1 MKINLSTPWGR
12 WHLGGVFCVD
22 LMGTLAVNVI
32 YSSSLCEERSAWG
45 VKIRRKMLQT
55 KCMLVQ
61 IPQTEIRIVQYYKV
75 ELIFI
80 SQMASQI
87 SWYIQ

>member
-1 MKINLSTPWGR
+1 
-12 WHLGGVFCVD
+12 
-22 LMGTLAVNVI
+22 
-32 YSSSLCEERSAWG
+32 
-45 VKIRRKMLQT
+45 MLQT

-61 IPQTEIRIVQYYKV
+61 IPQTEIRVVQYYKV